1 MIVLFVLAGMAIISF
16 SIIYFILSSTNTNP
30 NQSNIITSVKWVAV
44 GDEGSNQPGYFISY
58 NGTEWIKQSNP
69 PGYDIGYGIGYENS
83 NKIVSIGGVASGTN
97 TIYSSTDAQNWTLA
111 TGNLFDNNLVTGGAV
126 VYGENTVVA
135 DRWVAGSLNTAG
147 GGSTLVTSTDG
158 LSWITVTTGGALLSE
173 VLTIDYTN
181 TVADEPF
188 WLAGGVGNPS
198 IIFSND
204 GINWDVTVGA
214 EPSHEITTIKSGP
227 SLGNEGSTFWVAA
240 GLDNL
245 YYSVN
250 GEEWIL
256 NPNFTYPDGGSIRSL
271 DYGNNLWIFCGSVGI
286 DPIYYSSDGL
296 SWENNLVGIADV
308 DANSIAYGHSM
319 WVLGTS
325 AGFYHSTEGYEYTL
339 ATGDTVGDSINSI
352 KAINL

>member
-1 MIVLFVLAGMAIISF
+1 MFILYFWAGIAFLAIIT
-16 SIIYFILSSTNTNP
+16 IYLILSSRSNSS
-30 NQSNIITSVKWVAV
+30 NQSNILDSIKWVAV
-44 GDEGSNQPGYFISY
+44 GDEGSNEPGYFISY

-69 PGYDIGYGIGYENS
+69 PGYEIGYGIGYDNS
-83 NKIVSIGGVASGTN
+83 NKLVSVGGVDSGTN

-111 TGNLFDNNLVTGGAV
+111 TGNLFDNNLNTGGAV

-147 GGSTLVTSTDG
+147 GASTLVTSTDG
-158 LSWITVTTGGALLSE
+158 LSWITVTTGGDLLSE
-173 VLTIDYTN
+173 VLTIDYT
-181 TVADEPF
+181 TVAEEPY
-188 WLAGGVGNPS
+188 WIAGGVGNPS

-204 GINWDVTVGA
+204 GINWDVTTGA
-214 EPSHEITTIKSGP
+214 EPSHIITAVKSGP
-227 SLGNEGSTFWVAA
+227 SLGNPGSTFWVGA

-245 YYSVN
+245 YYSIN

-296 SWENNLVGIADV
+296 TWENNLVGIADV
-308 DANSIAYGHSM
+308 DANSIAYGHNM

-325 AGFYHSTEGYEYTL
+325 TAFYHSTEGYEYTL
-339 ATGDTVGDSINSI
+339 ATGDTVGDNVNSI